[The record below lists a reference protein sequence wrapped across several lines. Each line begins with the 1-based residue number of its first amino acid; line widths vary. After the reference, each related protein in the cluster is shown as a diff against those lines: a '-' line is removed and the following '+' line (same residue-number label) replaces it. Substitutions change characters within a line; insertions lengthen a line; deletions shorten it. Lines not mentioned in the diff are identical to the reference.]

1 MSCGPTPCV
10 ERPPTFVGM
19 LENSSGN
26 RWILAATVL
35 GSSMEFIDGTVVNV
49 ALPSLQSSFAATG
62 TQVQWVVEAYA
73 LFLSAL
79 LLTGGSL
86 GDRFG
91 LRKTFLA
98 GVVLFASASV
108 WCGSAPSLHQLLI
121 ARSLQ
126 GAGGL
131 YLCRTAWLS

>member
-1 MSCGPTPCV
+1 MWLFLVSRLPCG
-10 ERPPTFVGM
+10 
-19 LENSSGN
+19 
-26 RWILAATVL
+26 
-35 GSSMEFIDGTVVNV
+35 
-49 ALPSLQSSFAATG
+49 TG

-98 GVVLFASASV
+98 GVVLFAGSSV
-108 WCGSAPSLHQLLI
+108 WCGFTPSLHQLLM
-121 ARSLQ
+121 ARCLQ
-126 GAGGL
+126 GVGGAL
-131 YLCRTAWLS
+131 LLPNSLALLSASFGGAERGRMIGGGRASRP